1 VERKRLDQAIAERH
15 PAISRRQAKELLS
28 AGRVL
33 VNDRPVGVASRM
45 IAATDRITLVEELPP
60 IPVLK
65 LTAEWVAVDKPAGL
79 PVQPVR
85 ERDRRSL
92 EELIRLQLKRD
103 EGNGE
108 LYLVHRIDTQTSGV
122 VVFARTR
129 EAAAWLSSLFASRE
143 IGKTYLA
150 VVEGV
155 IADVMT
161 IETPIDGKD
170 ALTFVR
176 PRKALDGA
184 TLIEADIETGRTHQI
199 RIHLSSIGHPVLGDG
214 RYGSKGK
221 APRMLLHSWKLEH
234 ESLGTIVAPHP
245 SDFPLLDEP
254 TPV

>member
-1 VERKRLDQAIAERH
+1 MPRVERKRLDQSIAERY
-15 PAISRRQAKELLS
+15 PLISRRKAKDLLS

-45 IAATDRITLVEELPP
+45 IAATDRITLVEKLPA
-60 IPVLK
+60 IPVLAA
-65 LTAEWVAVDKPAGL
+65 TAEWIAVDKPAGL

-129 EAAAWLSSLFASRE
+129 EAAAWLSALFAERE

-150 VVEGV
+150 VVEGT
-155 IADVMT
+155 IADVAT

-170 ALTFVR
+170 ALTLVR
-176 PRKALDGA
+176 PRKTLGDD
-184 TLIEADIETGRTHQI
+184 TLIEADIETGRMHQV
-199 RIHLSSIGHPVLGDG
+199 RIHLASIGHPVVGDS
-214 RYGSKGK
+214 RYGSSRK

-234 ESLGTIVAPHP
+234 EQLGTIVAPP
-245 SDFPLLDEP
+245 PADFPSL
-254 TPV
+254 